1 MPCSRANVSM
11 LRYLARFD
19 SSVFWMSWS
28 TVNTGC
34 AGSCT
39 CLAPM
44 ALNFFITAEVLSC
57 VITWSGRIDRKSPAR
72 NGRLG
77 PSVICVCEIFSTIVC
92 PICPS
97 PALAIGVEELHQ
109 LAHARLLLQ
118 RPNRI
123 DRLAPCGLCHHR
135 PGQRLEFFFNF
146 PVGQRIARIALGI
159 IQLLAELAAVRRLDG
174 HYHALQRR
182 KDLFN
187 LRISNDDD
195 LVELPPNRRI
205 HDLFD
210 GELQRRHLPL
220 GDCSSD
226 HVG

>member
-1 MPCSRANVSM
+1 MPCCAANASM
-11 LRYLARFD
+11 LRYFARFD
-19 SSVFWMSWS
+19 GSVFWMSWS
-28 TVNTGC
+28 AVNTGC
-34 AGSCT
+34 EGSCT
-39 CLAPM
+39 FLAPM

-72 NGRLG
+72 SGRLG
-77 PSVICVCEIFSTIVC
+77 PSAMCVCEIFSTIVC
-92 PICPS
+92 PICLS

-135 PGQRLEFFFNF
+135 PGQRLEFLFNF
-146 PVGQRIARIALGI
+146 PVGQRIAQIALGI
-159 IQLLAELAAVRRLDG
+159 IQLLAELAAVGRLDG
-174 HYHALQRR
+174 HYHALQHR
-182 KDLFN
+182 KNLFN
-187 LRISNDDD
+187 LRISYYDD
-195 LVELPPNRRI
+195 LVELSSNRRI

-210 GELQRRHLPL
+210 GELQRRDLPL
-220 GDCSSD
+220 RDSGSD